1 MSSAIVRRNSSKIG
15 LQNLLRLTAQRS
27 IEDEEEIARE
37 RRRRARE
44 GLGSQSSFSSTSL
57 TSPDNASPE
66 EDGLLDCE
74 FKPSYPV
81 AVEEDEGFS
90 DWTQKLERRRQKRL
104 EEQVQGEE
112 DSLSEAKLVP
122 AQSQRKLDEQ
132 KELEEEWERK
142 EKDRR
147 DLSQRKLDEQKELE
161 EEWERKEKDRRD
173 LSQRKLDEQ
182 KELEEEWERKEK
194 DRRELHEKLQ
204 REETEQRQQE
214 KEKGR
219 LMKEED
225 RRNAALKKK
234 EEEHRRE
241 MEEKV
246 KEKDGEV
253 KVSYTSRAFLQQE
266 VIHINSNGNATEKK
280 VTLHLT
286 SPKRI
291 LRTTSQSQ
299 VDDDEQDVFTETE
312 QKLEKIRRSHEEKES
327 QEYEWLRQK
336 QAEAEVE
343 LEELNKRREERRRL
357 REEEERRQEQEELER
372 KAKEEARLLQE
383 EKRRMKEEIE
393 RRRMQ
398 AAEKRQKTLSTSSCE
413 GDEPFSPLSPKSP
426 TFKNENAERV
436 TAGNTHSIIE
446 RTDSLNRSLKKSNS
460 FKKIQPQVP
469 ISKIDNRLEQYTHA
483 IEISTKESRAAKQ
496 SLMDIPPTAELVA
509 SKKSLWE
516 GGEALSPSSSKGTP
530 CKDTEGLKIGVSDL
544 ITQWVKGTPD
554 KNTPSKP
561 SDVMA
566 GDVLNKKNIWE
577 NKIDS
582 TPSANKGAA
591 LKSTP
596 SGKRYKFI
604 VSGHGKYE
612 KVPISDDNH
621 AEYTNENIL
630 KRTASHILVALE
642 SLFLSKSW
650 LSLSFSPD
658 GAYHEES

>member
-44 GLGSQSSFSSTSL
+44 GLGSQSNFSSTSL

-81 AVEEDEGFS
+81 AMEEDEGFS

-122 AQSQRKLDEQ
+122 AQ
-132 KELEEEWERK
+132 
-142 EKDRR
+142 
-147 DLSQRKLDEQKELE
+147 SQRKLDEQKELE

-266 VIHINSNGNATEKK
+266 VIHINSNGNAAEKE

-312 QKLEKIRRSHEEKES
+312 QKLEKIRRSHVEKES

-426 TFKNENAERV
+426 TFK
-436 TAGNTHSIIE
+436 IIE

-561 SDVMA
+561 S
-566 GDVLNKKNIWE
+566 
-577 NKIDS
+577 
-582 TPSANKGAA
+582 
-591 LKSTP
+591 STP

-621 AEYTNENIL
+621 AEYTNEYCSRVVSSLERSETGIL
-630 KRTASHILVALE
+630 R
-642 SLFLSKSW
+642 
-650 LSLSFSPD
+650 
-658 GAYHEES
+658 

>member
-66 EDGLLDCE
+66 EDRLLDCE

-81 AVEEDEGFS
+81 AMEEDEGFS

-122 AQSQRKLDEQ
+122 VQSQRKLDEQ

-147 DLSQRKLDEQKELE
+147 DLSQRKLDEQKEQE

-173 LSQRKLDEQ
+173 
-182 KELEEEWERKEK
+182 
-194 DRRELHEKLQ
+194 LHEKLQ

-219 LMKEED
+219 LRKEED
-225 RRNAALKKK
+225 RRNAEIKKK

-266 VIHINSNGNATEKK
+266 VIHINSNGNDAEKE

-372 KAKEEARLLQE
+372 KAKEEE

-460 FKKIQPQVP
+460 IKKIQPQMP
-469 ISKIDNRLEQYTHA
+469 ISRIDNRLEQYTHA
-483 IEISTKESRAAKQ
+483 IESSTKEAKQ
-496 SLMDIPPTAELVA
+496 SLIDIPQTAELVA

-530 CKDTEGLKIGVSDL
+530 CKDTEGLKVGVSDL

-554 KNTPSKP
+554 GSSKNTPSKP

-621 AEYTNENIL
+621 AEYTN
-630 KRTASHILVALE
+630 
-642 SLFLSKSW
+642 
-650 LSLSFSPD
+650 D

>member
-1 MSSAIVRRNSSKIG
+1 MW
-15 LQNLLRLTAQRS
+15 LTAQRS

-44 GLGSQSSFSSTSL
+44 GLGSQSNFSSTSL

-66 EDGLLDCE
+66 EDRLLDCE

-81 AVEEDEGFS
+81 AMEEDEGFS

-122 AQSQRKLDEQ
+122 VQSQRKQDEQ

-173 LSQRKLDEQ
+173 L
-182 KELEEEWERKEK
+182 
-194 DRRELHEKLQ
+194 HEKLQ

-219 LMKEED
+219 LRKEED
-225 RRNAALKKK
+225 RRNAEIKKK

-266 VIHINSNGNATEKK
+266 VIHINSNGNAAEKE

-357 REEEERRQEQEELER
+357 REEEERQQEQEELER
-372 KAKEEARLLQE
+372 KAKEEE

-426 TFKNENAERV
+426 TFK
-436 TAGNTHSIIE
+436 S
-446 RTDSLNRSLKKSNS
+446 
-460 FKKIQPQVP
+460 
-469 ISKIDNRLEQYTHA
+469 
-483 IEISTKESRAAKQ
+483 STKEAKQ
-496 SLMDIPPTAELVA
+496 SLIDIPQTAELVA

-530 CKDTEGLKIGVSDL
+530 CKDTEGLKVGVSDL

-554 KNTPSKP
+554 GSSKNTPSKP
-561 SDVMA
+561 S
-566 GDVLNKKNIWE
+566 
-577 NKIDS
+577 
-582 TPSANKGAA
+582 
-591 LKSTP
+591 STP

-621 AEYTNENIL
+621 AEYTNE
-630 KRTASHILVALE
+630 RGHV
-642 SLFLSKSW
+642 LSDN
-650 LSLSFSPD
+650 PD
-658 GAYHEES
+658 VP

>member
-1 MSSAIVRRNSSKIG
+1 MVKY
-15 LQNLLRLTAQRS
+15 RLTAQRS

-81 AVEEDEGFS
+81 AMEEDEGFS

-147 DLSQRKLDEQKELE
+147 DLSQRKLDEQKEQE

-182 KELEEEWERKEK
+182 KEQKEEWERKER
-194 DRRELHEKLQ
+194 DRRDLHEKLQ

-219 LMKEED
+219 LRKEED
-225 RRNAALKKK
+225 RRNAEIKKK

-266 VIHINSNGNATEKK
+266 VIHINSNGNAAEKE

-372 KAKEEARLLQE
+372 KAKEEE

-426 TFKNENAERV
+426 TFK
-436 TAGNTHSIIE
+436 IIE

-460 FKKIQPQVP
+460 IKKIQPQVP
-469 ISKIDNRLEQYTHA
+469 ISRIDNRLEQYTHA
-483 IEISTKESRAAKQ
+483 IESSTKEAKQ
-496 SLMDIPPTAELVA
+496 SLIDIPQTAELVA

-530 CKDTEGLKIGVSDL
+530 CKDTEGLKVGVSDL

-554 KNTPSKP
+554 SSSKNTPSKP

-621 AEYTNENIL
+621 AEYTNGQL
-630 KRTASHILVALE
+630 TAMLSPHVLIWLGPNKALV
-642 SLFLSKSW
+642 
-650 LSLSFSPD
+650 
-658 GAYHEES
+658 

>member
-1 MSSAIVRRNSSKIG
+1 MVKH
-15 LQNLLRLTAQRS
+15 RLTAQRS

-81 AVEEDEGFS
+81 ALEEDEGFS

-122 AQSQRKLDEQ
+122 VQSQKKLDEQ

-142 EKDRR
+142 EKNRR
-147 DLSQRKLDEQKELE
+147 DLSQRKLDEQKEQE
-161 EEWERKEKDRRD
+161 EEWGRKERDRRD
-173 LSQRKLDEQ
+173 
-182 KELEEEWERKEK
+182 
-194 DRRELHEKLQ
+194 LHEKLQ

-219 LMKEED
+219 LRKEED
-225 RRNAALKKK
+225 RRNAEIKKK

-246 KEKDGEV
+246 KDKDGEV

-266 VIHINSNGNATEKK
+266 VIHINSNGNATEKE

-327 QEYEWLRQK
+327 QD
-336 QAEAEVE
+336 
-343 LEELNKRREERRRL
+343 N
-357 REEEERRQEQEELER
+357 
-372 KAKEEARLLQE
+372 
-383 EKRRMKEEIE
+383 
-393 RRRMQ
+393 
-398 AAEKRQKTLSTSSCE
+398 
-413 GDEPFSPLSPKSP
+413 
-426 TFKNENAERV
+426 
-436 TAGNTHSIIE
+436 SI
-446 RTDSLNRSLKKSNS
+446 
-460 FKKIQPQVP
+460 KKIQPQVP

-483 IEISTKESRAAKQ
+483 IEISTKESTAAKQ
-496 SLMDIPPTAELVA
+496 SLMDIPQTAELVA

-554 KNTPSKP
+554 GSNKNTPSKP

-621 AEYTNENIL
+621 AEYTNDITVINDTL
-630 KRTASHILVALE
+630 
-642 SLFLSKSW
+642 
-650 LSLSFSPD
+650 
-658 GAYHEES
+658 

>member
-1 MSSAIVRRNSSKIG
+1 MDDT
-15 LQNLLRLTAQRS
+15 QNLQSDTEERNQTGQEGLEETQQLTAQRS

-44 GLGSQSSFSSTSL
+44 GLGSQSNFSSTSL

-66 EDGLLDCE
+66 EDRLLDCE

-81 AVEEDEGFS
+81 AMEEDEGFS

-122 AQSQRKLDEQ
+122 VQSQRKQDEQ

-173 LSQRKLDEQ
+173 L
-182 KELEEEWERKEK
+182 
-194 DRRELHEKLQ
+194 HEKLQ

-219 LMKEED
+219 LRKEED
-225 RRNAALKKK
+225 RRNAEIKKK

-266 VIHINSNGNATEKK
+266 VIHINSNGNAAEKE

-357 REEEERRQEQEELER
+357 REEEERQQEQEELER
-372 KAKEEARLLQE
+372 KAKEEE

-460 FKKIQPQVP
+460 IKKIQPQIP
-469 ISKIDNRLEQYTHA
+469 ISRIDNRLEQYTHA
-483 IEISTKESRAAKQ
+483 IESSTKEAKQ
-496 SLMDIPPTAELVA
+496 SLIDIPQTAELVA

-530 CKDTEGLKIGVSDL
+530 CKDTEGLKVGVSDL

-554 KNTPSKP
+554 GSSKNTPSKP

-591 LKSTP
+591 LKVSWTRTPDFELFQTNGSLATSLDGIESTP

-621 AEYTNENIL
+621 AEYTN
-630 KRTASHILVALE
+630 
-642 SLFLSKSW
+642 
-650 LSLSFSPD
+650 D

>member
-57 TSPDNASPE
+57 TSPDNVSPE

-81 AVEEDEGFS
+81 AMEEDEGFS

-104 EEQVQGEE
+104 EEQIQGEE

-132 KELEEEWERK
+132 KDQEEEWGKKEKNRKDLSQRKLDEQTEQEEEWERK

-147 DLSQRKLDEQKELE
+147 DLIQKKLDGQKEHK
-161 EEWERKEKDRRD
+161 EEWERNERDRKDLRQSKLDEKKEQEEERERKERDRRD
-173 LSQRKLDEQ
+173 LQQ
-182 KELEEEWERKEK
+182 V
-194 DRRELHEKLQ
+194 
-204 REETEQRQQE
+204 ETEQRQQE
-214 KEKGR
+214 KEKCKLR
-219 LMKEED
+219 KEDD
-225 RRNAALKKK
+225 RWNAEIKKK

-253 KVSYTSRAFLQQE
+253 KVSYTSQAFLQQE
-266 VIHINSNGNATEKK
+266 VIHIHSNGNAAEKE

-286 SPKRI
+286 SSKRI

-299 VDDDEQDVFTETE
+299 VDDDEQDAFTETE

-357 REEEERRQEQEELER
+357 REEEERQQEQEELER
-372 KAKEEARLLQE
+372 QAKEEE

-398 AAEKRQKTLSTSSCE
+398 ATEKRQKTLSTSSCE
-413 GDEPFSPLSPKSP
+413 GDDPFSPLSPKSP
-426 TFKNENAERV
+426 TFK
-436 TAGNTHSIIE
+436 IIE

-460 FKKIQPQVP
+460 IKKIQPQVP
-469 ISKIDNRLEQYTHA
+469 ISRIDNRLEQYTHA
-483 IEISTKESRAAKQ
+483 IESSTKEARASKQ
-496 SLMDIPPTAELVA
+496 SLMDIPQTAELVA

-516 GGEALSPSSSKGTP
+516 GGEALSHSSSKGTP
-530 CKDTEGLKIGVSDL
+530 CKDTEGLKVGVSDL

-554 KNTPSKP
+554 GSSKNTPSKP

-582 TPSANKGAA
+582 SPLANKGSA

-612 KVPISDDNH
+612 KVPVSDHNH
-621 AEYTNENIL
+621 AEYTN
-630 KRTASHILVALE
+630 
-642 SLFLSKSW
+642 
-650 LSLSFSPD
+650 D

>member
-44 GLGSQSSFSSTSL
+44 GLGSQSSFSNL

-81 AVEEDEGFS
+81 AMEEDEGFS

-122 AQSQRKLDEQ
+122 VQSQRKLDEQ

-147 DLSQRKLDEQKELE
+147 DLSQRKLDEQKEQE
-161 EEWERKEKDRRD
+161 EEWGRKERDRRD
-173 LSQRKLDEQ
+173 
-182 KELEEEWERKEK
+182 
-194 DRRELHEKLQ
+194 LHEKLQ

-219 LMKEED
+219 LRKEED
-225 RRNAALKKK
+225 RRNAEIKKK

-266 VIHINSNGNATEKK
+266 VIHINSNGNATEKE

-336 QAEAEVE
+336 QAEDKVE
-343 LEELNKRREERRRL
+343 LEELNKRREERRRM

-372 KAKEEARLLQE
+372 HAKEEE

-413 GDEPFSPLSPKSP
+413 GDEPFSPLTPKSP

-460 FKKIQPQVP
+460 IKKIQPQVP

-496 SLMDIPPTAELVA
+496 SLMDIPQTAELVA
-509 SKKSLWE
+509 SKKNLWE

-554 KNTPSKP
+554 RSSKNTPSKP

-596 SGKRYKFI
+596 SGKKYKFI

-621 AEYTNENIL
+621 AEYTN
-630 KRTASHILVALE
+630 
-642 SLFLSKSW
+642 
-650 LSLSFSPD
+650 D

>member
-81 AVEEDEGFS
+81 TMEEDEGFS

-104 EEQVQGEE
+104 EDQVQGEE
-112 DSLSEAKLVP
+112 GTLSEAKLVP

-132 KELEEEWERK
+132 KEQEEEWGRK
-142 EKDRR
+142 EKNRR
-147 DLSQRKLDEQKELE
+147 DLHAKL
-161 EEWERKEKDRRD
+161 
-173 LSQRKLDEQ
+173 
-182 KELEEEWERKEK
+182 
-194 DRRELHEKLQ
+194 

-219 LMKEED
+219 LRKEED
-225 RRNAALKKK
+225 RRNAEIKKK
-234 EEEHRRE
+234 EEEHRKE

-246 KEKDGEV
+246 KEKDNQV

-266 VIHINSNGNATEKK
+266 VIHIHSNGNAAEKE

-286 SPKRI
+286 SPKRT
-291 LRTTSQSQ
+291 LRTASQSQ
-299 VDDDEQDVFTETE
+299 VDDDEQDVFTETV
-312 QKLEKIRRSHEEKES
+312 QKLEKIRRSHEEKEN

-372 KAKEEARLLQE
+372 QAKEEE

-413 GDEPFSPLSPKSP
+413 GDEPFSSLCPKSP

-460 FKKIQPQVP
+460 IKKIQPQVP

-483 IEISTKESRAAKQ
+483 IESSTKEARAAKQ
-496 SLMDIPPTAELVA
+496 SLMDIPQTAELVA

-530 CKDTEGLKIGVSDL
+530 CKDTEGLKVGVSDL

-554 KNTPSKP
+554 GSSKNTPSKP

-582 TPSANKGAA
+582 TPSANKGST

-612 KVPISDDNH
+612 KVPVSDDNH
-621 AEYTNENIL
+621 AEYTNDE
-630 KRTASHILVALE
+630 T
-642 SLFLSKSW
+642 
-650 LSLSFSPD
+650 
-658 GAYHEES
+658 YHEES

>member
-44 GLGSQSSFSSTSL
+44 GLGSQSSFASTSL

-81 AVEEDEGFS
+81 AMEEDEGFS

-132 KELEEEWERK
+132 KELEKEWERK
-142 EKDRR
+142 EKDRQ
-147 DLSQRKLDEQKELE
+147 DLSQRKLDEQKEQE

-182 KELEEEWERKEK
+182 KEQEEEWERKER
-194 DRRELHEKLQ
+194 DRRDLHEPQ

-214 KEKGR
+214 MEKGR
-219 LMKEED
+219 LRKEED
-225 RRNAALKKK
+225 RRIAEIKKK

-266 VIHINSNGNATEKK
+266 VIHINSNGNAAEKE

-336 QAEAEVE
+336 QAEDKVE

-372 KAKEEARLLQE
+372 QAKEEE

-460 FKKIQPQVP
+460 IKKIQPQVP
-469 ISKIDNRLEQYTHA
+469 ISRIDNRLEQYTHA
-483 IEISTKESRAAKQ
+483 IESSTKEARAAKQ
-496 SLMDIPPTAELVA
+496 SLTDIPQTAELVA

-530 CKDTEGLKIGVSDL
+530 CKDTEGLKVGVSDL

-554 KNTPSKP
+554 GSSKNTPSKP

-621 AEYTNENIL
+621 AEYTN
-630 KRTASHILVALE
+630 
-642 SLFLSKSW
+642 
-650 LSLSFSPD
+650 D